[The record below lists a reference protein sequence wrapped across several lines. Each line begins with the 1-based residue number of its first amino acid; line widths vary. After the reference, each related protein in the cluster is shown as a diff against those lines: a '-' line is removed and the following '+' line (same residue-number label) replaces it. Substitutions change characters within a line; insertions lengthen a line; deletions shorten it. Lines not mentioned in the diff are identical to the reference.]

1 MPGRDLQLGERIAAA
16 GSKSKPSPNLCGANA
31 NHFQISVVPM
41 PSFSKECLG
50 GFEGFQH
57 VTALQIKNLY
67 LPNFLTSGW
76 VPTARS
82 RADPSGEKR
91 KRPVR

>member
-1 MPGRDLQLGERIAAA
+1 MPGRHLQLGERIAAA
-16 GSKSKPSPNLCGANA
+16 GFEVETVSKLCGANA

-91 KRPVR
+91 KRPTR